1 MVNICLQQHHE
12 VWNTVPVRLMRVEGE
27 GEVFSD
33 FIEVL
38 PGYVTIHV
46 QVVIPHD
53 GLQGTTGSFGLSVC
67 LWCRK

>member
-1 MVNICLQQHHE
+1 MVYICLQQHHR
-12 VWNTVPVRLMRVEGE
+12 VWIMVPVRLMRVEGE
-27 GEVFSD
+27 GKVFGN

-53 GLQGTTGSFGLSVC
+53 GLQGTTG
-67 LWCRK
+67 